1 MNQVALQQ
9 EALDRATSGE
19 SMSNYPA
26 LFDGFIEKGIPEED
40 IIPRVNILT
49 FHAWKAKGRKVK
61 KGQHGVKLLT
71 WVSMTKKDPGEGED
85 STFKR
90 PKSVTVFHISQT
102 EEIG

>member
-71 WVSMTKKDPGEGED
+71 WVSMTKKESRRGRRFDFQE
-85 STFKR
+85 T
-90 PKSVTVFHISQT
+90 
-102 EEIG
+102 